1 MGECMACEF
10 YLNKAFFFF
19 NVCRGTTLLNAM
31 KVEGKASLMGSEVS
45 FADRDGAKDIG
56 QVM

>member
-1 MGECMACEF
+1 MNVWHVNSISTK
-10 YLNKAFFFF
+10 LFFF

-31 KVEGKASLMGSEVS
+31 KVEGKASLMGSDVS